1 MPGKQI
7 LTSIKE
13 LLQAETDRLGFLL
26 SGTAAAAPPPTYP
39 TFRSWVAAG
48 LHAGMDYMAAERSLE
63 RRADPRRIEPEAR
76 SLVMVGMRYTAPSS
90 IPDKTANEP
99 LGRVAAY
106 AWGDDYHDVIPA
118 RLAEIGAALEKH
130 LGRAVQQRSY
140 TDTGPVLERDF
151 AQQAGLGWIG
161 KNTCLISPHS
171 GSYYLLGEML
181 LDVEIEP
188 SEPIRADHCGSCRRC
203 IDACPTDAIREDRTI
218 DSGRCISYLTIENKG
233 AIPAG
238 LRSKMGEWV
247 FGCDI
252 CQMVCPWNIRF
263 AAPEGHS
270 ALSPREET
278 ARPVLREVL
287 RLTPQEFNRKFRG
300 SPLLRAKRRGYL
312 RNAAVALG
320 NSGDT
325 GAVPL
330 LAETLQTEH
339 EPLVRAHAA
348 WALGQ
353 LGSAQ
358 ARVTLEKTR
367 SSESDLTVRQ
377 EIQSA
382 LDASSPR
389 SDPGNLSQK

>member
-1 MPGKQI
+1 
-7 LTSIKE
+7 
-13 LLQAETDRLGFLL
+13 
-26 SGTAAAAPPPTYP
+26 
-39 TFRSWVAAG
+39 V
-48 LHAGMDYMAAERSLE
+48 
-63 RRADPRRIEPEAR
+63 
-76 SLVMVGMRYTAPSS
+76 
-90 IPDKTANEP
+90 
-99 LGRVAAY
+99 Y
-106 AWGDDYHDVIPA
+106 AQY
-118 RLAEIGAALEKH
+118 
-130 LGRAVQQRSY
+130 
-140 TDTGPVLERDF
+140 
-151 AQQAGLGWIG
+151 AGLGWIG

-203 IDACPTDAIREDRTI
+203 IDACPTAAIREDRTI

-233 AIPAG
+233 AIPPE
-238 LRSKMGEWV
+238 LRSKMGDWV

-263 AAPEGHS
+263 ASPEGHS
-270 ALSPREET
+270 ALTPREGT

-325 GAVPL
+325 SAVPL
-330 LAETLQTEH
+330 LVETLQTEH

-358 ARVTLEKTR
+358 ARSALEKTL
-367 SSESDLTVRQ
+367 SSENDPEVIQ
-377 EIQSA
+377 EIRSA
-382 LDASSPR
+382 LDESPPQP
-389 SDPGNLSQK
+389 DPGNLSQK

>member
-1 MPGKQI
+1 M
-7 LTSIKE
+7 TSIHE

-26 SGTAAAAPPPTYP
+26 AGIAPAAPPAHYA
-39 TFRSWVAAG
+39 TFKGWIEAG
-48 LHAGMDYMAAERSLE
+48 LHAGMGYMATERSLE
-63 RRADPRRIEPEAR
+63 RRADPRRIEPQAR
-76 SLVMVGMRYTAPSS
+76 SLLVAGMRYTDPSAL
-90 IPDKTANEP
+90 PDGAMNEP
-99 LGRVAAY
+99 HGRVAAY
-106 AWGDDYHDVIPA
+106 AWGDDYHDVIPP
-118 RLAEIGAALEKH
+118 RLTEIGAALEKH
-130 LGRAVQQRSY
+130 LGRAVLQRGY
-140 TDTGPVLERDF
+140 TDTGPVMERDF

-161 KNTCLISPHS
+161 KNTCMISPHS

-203 IDACPTDAIREDRTI
+203 IDACPTEAIRTDRTI
-218 DSGRCISYLTIENKG
+218 DAGRCISYLTIENKG
-233 AIPAG
+233 PIPSE

-263 AAPEGHS
+263 SKAEGHS
-270 ALSPREET
+270 ALAPRPGN
-278 ARPVLREVL
+278 ARPALRDIL

-320 NSGDT
+320 NAHDT
-325 GAVPL
+325 DSTPL
-330 LAETLQTEH
+330 LAETLQSEP

-353 LGSAQ
+353 MHHAQ
-358 ARVTLEKTR
+358 ARAALEK
-367 SSESDLTVRQ
+367 SLTQETDPATAQ
-377 EIQSA
+377 EIRAA
-382 LDASSPR
+382 LDGSSH
-389 SDPGNLSQK
+389 S